1 MTNEIRVSSGVE
13 LREVEGKPVLAGY
26 AAKYGTDSK
35 PIYGEFVETIA
46 PDAFKRTVAEALID
60 VRALFNHSKDM
71 LLGRLGSKTL
81 RLFNDA
87 TGLRFELDV
96 PDTTLGR
103 DTLEL
108 VKRGDIYGMSFAF
121 RCVKDAWQYPT
132 TRGDMAKRTLLDCD
146 VYDVS
151 PVTDPAYE
159 DTSIAVR
166 SYTDNQPVDW
176 ADTYRL
182 RVQARGYN

>member
-1 MTNEIRVSSGVE
+1 MTNEIRVGTGIE
-13 LREVEGKPVLAGY
+13 LREADGKPVLTGY

-35 PIYGEFVETIA
+35 PIWDEFIETIA
-46 PDAFKRTVAEALID
+46 PDAFKRTVTEALID
-60 VRALFNHSKDM
+60 VRALFNHSKNM

-81 RLFNDA
+81 RLYNDE

-121 RCVKDAWQYPT
+121 RTVKDAWVYPA
-132 TRGDMAKRTLLDCD
+132 TRGGMAKRTLIDVD

-159 DTSIAVR
+159 DTSVAVR
-166 SYTDNQPVDW
+166 SYTDNTPLDW
-176 ADTYRL
+176 TDTYRL

>member
-1 MTNEIRVSSGVE
+1 MNEIRVAQGIE
-13 LREVEGKPVLAGY
+13 LREVEGKPVLTGY

-35 PIYGEFVETIA
+35 PIFGEFVETIA
-46 PDAFKRTVAEALID
+46 PDAFKRTVAEAVID
-60 VRALFNHSKDM
+60 VRALFNHSKDA
-71 LLGRLGSKTL
+71 LLGRRGSGTL

-108 VKRGDIYGMSFAF
+108 VRRNDIYGMSFAF
-121 RCVKDAWQYPT
+121 RTVKDAWVYPAART
-132 TRGDMAKRTLLDCD
+132 DMARRTLLDVD
-146 VYDVS
+146 LYDVS

-166 SYTDNQPVDW
+166 SYADNQPVDW
-176 ADTYRL
+176 TDTYRL
-182 RVQARGYN
+182 RARARGYN